1 MEFFNTFLDPNTI
14 QSLSGSEKFLASIFV
29 TILGMGTTFV
39 GLIIIQYL
47 IGFMSKGVMAYE
59 NNAAKAATQSANTPE
74 PKVNVPVAVSP
85 IETETGDDEEAL
97 IAVLTAAVA
106 VMMQKSTSQIV
117 IRNVRQVNG
126 PSLAWSSVG
135 RTEVMNSRL

>member
-14 QSLSGSEKFLASIFV
+14 HSLSGSEKFLASIFV
-29 TILGMGTTFV
+29 TLLGMATTFV

-47 IGFMSKGVMAYE
+47 IGFMSKGVVAYE
-59 NNAAKAATQSANTPE
+59 NSVAKSAAKSVKTPE
-74 PKVNVPVAVSP
+74 PTVSAPATVAPVVAEVV
-85 IETETGDDEEAL
+85 EDEEEL